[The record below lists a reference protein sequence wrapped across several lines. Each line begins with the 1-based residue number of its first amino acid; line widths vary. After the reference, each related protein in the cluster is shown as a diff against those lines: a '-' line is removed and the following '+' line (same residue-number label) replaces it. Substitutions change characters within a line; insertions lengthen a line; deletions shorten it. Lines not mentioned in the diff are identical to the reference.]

1 MALVSDS
8 VEQVE
13 ADSPEA
19 RVELSRFSVG
29 DYSAGR
35 SFPVRALWFLV
46 NAWVLQ
52 NAANPSSTLKVL
64 ALRAFGAKI
73 GRRVYLKP
81 GINVKNPWLLEIGD
95 DCWIGEGVWFDNL
108 EPISLG
114 ANVCIS
120 QGAYLCT
127 GNHDW
132 SDPAMSYKLGAIR
145 VEDGAWICARAT
157 LLSGVSIGRNAIV
170 SAGAVLAR
178 DAEDGWIYA
187 GNPAQKTKKRKLRVG
202 SSRR

>member
-1 MALVSDS
+1 MMLAPDS
-8 VEQVE
+8 VEELIE
-13 ADSPEA
+13 ADAPEA
-19 RVELSRFSVG
+19 RVELARFSTG

-46 NAWVLQ
+46 NAYVLQ
-52 NAANPSSTLKVL
+52 NPANPSSAIKRMV
-64 ALRAFGAKI
+64 LRAFGARI
-73 GRRVYLKP
+73 GRNVYLKP

-95 DCWIGEGVWFDNL
+95 DCWIGEGVWLDNL
-108 EPISLG
+108 EPISIG

-132 SDPAMSYKLGAIR
+132 TDPAMGYKLGAIR
-145 VEDGAWICARAT
+145 VEDGAWICTRAT
-157 LLSGVSIGRNAIV
+157 IMSGVTIGRNAV
-170 SAGAVLAR
+170 VGAGAVLSR

-187 GNPAQKTKKRKLRVG
+187 GNPAQKIKKRKMRVRK
-202 SSRR
+202 SS

>member
-1 MALVSDS
+1 MAPVPDS
-8 VEQVE
+8 IE

-19 RVELSRFSVG
+19 RVELARFSVG
-29 DYSAGR
+29 DYSSGR
-35 SFPVRALWFLV
+35 SFPIRALWFLV

-52 NAANPSSTLKVL
+52 NPANPSSAIKRIV
-64 ALRAFGAKI
+64 LRAFGAKI

-81 GINVKNPWLLEIGD
+81 GISVKNPWMLEIGD

-108 EPISLG
+108 LPISVG

-120 QGAYLCT
+120 QSAYLCT

-132 SDPAMSYKLGAIR
+132 SDPAMKYKLGAIR
-145 VEDGAWICARAT
+145 VEDGAWICTRAMVM
-157 LLSGVSIGRNAIV
+157 SGATVGRNAIV
-170 SAGAVLAR
+170 GAGAVLAR
-178 DAEDGWIYA
+178 DAEDGWIYT

-202 SSRR
+202 KIA